1 MSGES
6 LNLKTLQS
14 HVIKT
19 IVGSIAS
26 ALVLSL
32 IVGIGFYWKTNDTL
46 GRLTDEQAKTTV
58 IVEKHSEQLS
68 KNNQDNSVSDVQIKN
83 LELRMGSIEK
93 TQQDMLRVLIEI
105 NTSQKM
111 LVRNSK

>member
-19 IVGSIAS
+19 IVGSIVS

-32 IVGIGFYWKTNDTL
+32 IVGIAFYYKTNDTL
-46 GRLTDEQAKTTV
+46 SRLTDEQQETKT
-58 IVEKHSEQLS
+58 IVAKHSEQLS
-68 KNNQDNSVSDVQIKN
+68 KTNQENSVSDIQIKN
-83 LELRMGSIEK
+83 LEQRMGSIEK
-93 TQQDMLRVLIEI
+93 TQEDMLRVLIEI